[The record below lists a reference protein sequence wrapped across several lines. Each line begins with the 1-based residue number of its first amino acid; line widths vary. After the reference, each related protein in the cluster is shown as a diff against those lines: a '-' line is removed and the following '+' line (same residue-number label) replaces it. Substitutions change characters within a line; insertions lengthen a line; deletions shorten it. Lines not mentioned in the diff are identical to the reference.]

1 MSQPPFQIPVNTWNF
16 SNSSFKK
23 YRYRIPIFP
32 YLKLGKSERGLCGGM
47 VFSTLDY
54 YYSNK
59 RIPDI
64 NSLNITDK
72 DEIFR
77 YIVKRLFDSFQ
88 LKAVLIY
95 YYLQL
100 PSVKESILNK
110 HTYKQLGPILTKL
123 KKGIPVPVTLILVK
137 TYNPD
142 RLGENHQVLLTHL
155 YTLREDL
162 IEFKVYDPNY
172 PKTERN
178 LRITVKNK
186 IPTHIEMNGEKVYA
200 IHSMRYKAKAV

>member
-47 VFSTLDY
+47 VFSALDY

-59 RIPDI
+59 RIPNI
-64 NSLNITDK
+64 NSLNINDK
-72 DEIFR
+72 DELFR

-88 LKAVLIY
+88 FKAVLIY

-100 PSVKESILNK
+100 PSVKESTLNK
-110 HTYKQLGPILTKL
+110 HTSKQLGNILIKL

-162 IEFKVYDPNY
+162 IEIKVYDPNY

-178 LRITVKNK
+178 LKITVKNK
-186 IPTHIEMNGEKVYA
+186 IPTHIDMNGEKVYA
-200 IHSMRYKAKAV
+200 LHSMRYKAKAV